1 MNCSKCGTPLN
12 EGAAFCPNCGEKVA
26 APTPNPTPAPT
37 SVDAAASAQTA
48 GTAPTP
54 EANPIP
60 TVNPDPTA
68 TAPAP
73 QKKQLLI
80 AGGAILVA
88 LVIVIVLISCIFG
101 GTSAKG
107 AIKNYYNAVE
117 NANASKIIKCVPKDI
132 LKAMMDEED
141 MSKKEVKEAV
151 QDYIDDMYDDHE
163 FDYIK
168 VTFKDKEKLDK
179 DDIDDDLDFES
190 MFDDDNDFKKIKK
203 AVKYDVKIKVST
215 DDGDNVDTTTEE
227 HYVYK
232 YGNSWYIADAVS
244 FVALAIYSY

>member
-1 MNCSKCGTPLN
+1 M
-12 EGAAFCPNCGEKVA
+12 
-26 APTPNPTPAPT
+26 
-37 SVDAAASAQTA
+37 
-48 GTAPTP
+48 
-54 EANPIP
+54 
-60 TVNPDPTA
+60 
-68 TAPAP
+68 
-73 QKKQLLI
+73 
-80 AGGAILVA
+80 A
-88 LVIVIVLISCIFG
+88 LVVVIVLISCIFG

-132 LKAMMDEED
+132 LNAMMDEED

-168 VTFKDKEKLDK
+168 VTFKDKENLDK

-190 MFDDDNDFKKIKK
+190 MFDDSDDFKKIKK

>member
-37 SVDAAASAQTA
+37 PVDAAASAQTA

-132 LKAMMDEED
+132 LNAMMDEED
-141 MSKKEVKEAV
+141 MSKKKSRKPFR
-151 QDYIDDMYDDHE
+151 I
-163 FDYIK
+163 
-168 VTFKDKEKLDK
+168 T
-179 DDIDDDLDFES
+179 S
-190 MFDDDNDFKKIKK
+190 MTCMTIMNL
-203 AVKYDVKIKVST
+203 
-215 DDGDNVDTTTEE
+215 TT
-227 HYVYK
+227 
-232 YGNSWYIADAVS
+232 SR
-244 FVALAIYSY
+244 